1 MAARRRLRLSSRLFW
16 IAAIG
21 AAVAGHAAAGPADTA
36 AAATTEKLK
45 QVEGA
50 LTRAR
55 RDHDNVRSLKAT
67 LAQEVTA
74 VRAALRI
81 AAAEARDHQRGLQA
95 AERRLAELG
104 RSAARARALLAVRR
118 RALAA
123 VSGTLQTLVRRPPE
137 AFVSGAYS
145 ALDMARTSALLDGA
159 ATRIAAAAADLR
171 EQLATVAQTTASIRV
186 ERANLAV
193 AVAAFERQRG
203 KLDGLLAEKAR
214 LLASVNAADATW
226 RARMEALAGSARDL
240 RGLLEQLSLHRRAEG
255 RAADRLAALAVPIPP
270 PGTRPPGASPP
281 TAPGGLF
288 TQSILAR
295 KGQLPAPVIGRV
307 VHGFGRRDGRGQITK
322 GVAIRSRAGA
332 PVVAPFDG
340 RVLYAGPF
348 RSYGLI
354 LIIDHGQGYHTLL
367 AGLGRLHMAVG
378 QTVLAGEPIGVMAR
392 DKELSADRLDLYLE
406 LRHDGTPIDPLPWL
420 ALETGIAS
428 G

>member
-1 MAARRRLRLSSRLFW
+1 M
-16 IAAIG
+16 
-21 AAVAGHAAAGPADTA
+21 
-36 AAATTEKLK
+36 
-45 QVEGA
+45 
-50 LTRAR
+50 
-55 RDHDNVRSLKAT
+55 
-67 LAQEVTA
+67 
-74 VRAALRI
+74 RAALRI

-104 RSAARARALLAVRR
+104 RSARARGRFWRSGDGRWRRCRVPCKPSSAARRKRLSVALTRPSTWPAPAPFWMARR
-118 RALAA
+118 HA
-123 VSGTLQTLVRRPPE
+123 SRRPP
-137 AFVSGAYS
+137 
-145 ALDMARTSALLDGA
+145 L
-159 ATRIAAAAADLR
+159 IC
-171 EQLATVAQTTASIRV
+171 
-186 ERANLAV
+186 AN
-193 AVAAFERQRG
+193 
-203 KLDGLLAEKAR
+203 
-214 LLASVNAADATW
+214 NW
-226 RARMEALAGSARDL
+226 RRS
-240 RGLLEQLSLHRRAEG
+240 
-255 RAADRLAALAVPIPP
+255 PKPP
-270 PGTRPPGASPP
+270 PRSVSSGLIWRWRSPPLSVSAASLTDYWLKRPGCWPPSMPPTRLGGRGWRRWPARPAICAGCWNNCPSIAGPKGAPPTVWRRWPCQSRRREARPPGASLP

-307 VHGFGRRDGRGQITK
+307 VQGFGRRDGRGQITK

-420 ALETGIAS
+420 AS